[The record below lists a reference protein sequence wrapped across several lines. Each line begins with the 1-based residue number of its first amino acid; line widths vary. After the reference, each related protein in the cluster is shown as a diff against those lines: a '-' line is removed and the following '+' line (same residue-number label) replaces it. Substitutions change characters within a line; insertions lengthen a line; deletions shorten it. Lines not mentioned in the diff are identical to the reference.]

1 MSLGTAAGVL
11 LKHQTPLQQLL
22 EDINF
27 QRNKE
32 MRQLLK
38 DDSGFVVLQGT
49 TYWTDLFVR
58 HFLFQSEPVHSID
71 SDDLLFFV
79 RKKHVKSSSRH
90 MPKYETEVDVF
101 RKDSRKLPIG
111 DPDVDW
117 EETVY
122 LNMVIH
128 QFDYT
133 LTLAICTRTSPKELQ
148 VLRRHS
154 QRVYASPSRRKMD
167 TKGEGEEITYPH
179 ICFMVDNFDEVFSD
193 ILVRDGEM
201 VCVELVANDKDG
213 AVQGVIF
220 LGSIRYDALKKVYDA
235 RQSSLSTKVA
245 QRMSFGLFS
254 SGAGVQTRCEF
265 VRMKG
270 PQGKG
275 HAEMAVTKP
284 KGSGVETPT
293 SEPGYLNENFHKLNG
308 KVNIIIFSFCAT
320 DMWDDWEEDNGDYCS
335 YGHQR
340 RLSDPSANLNNF
352 SRYAWRT
359 KSSADAI
366 GGVGSS
372 VGAKARSENEGLDSL
387 ANEVSEIEAGDL
399 RDDLRPAFSASKE
412 QLHNHS
418 NRKNTVRSENEQNS
432 KETTP
437 AISEEANKCKA
448 EDATLEVVADTL
460 EEANDALISV
470 PKSAATPKKTTSN
483 KSTGCAGNCFKTG
496 KKCKKRWVLSSD
508 TNTPEMSEIY
518 CPTCDD
524 FANETPACLNK
535 MPDPKNKIKSKN
547 IANIESELVISKRG
561 SLRLNEKKVY
571 SKDRL
576 IRSSSLNAADRKKGK
591 KTETLFN
598 KKEKPKTKDKDKEKE
613 KDKIKEKLNKANSL
627 LAKVSPK
634 RIRANR
640 NQIPIDGE
648 KIKNKK
654 DTNCHNISKNSKK
667 VLNQEK
673 SVAKQISEN
682 LDNNELTSLHE
693 YEIADD
699 AISLSGIELTQGV
712 ESEAKIAILTETDTK
727 LMIAVRGQEELPV
740 VEQSTVSSAPQT
752 ATTNEAISNTFPS
765 AFSLTNSPSLLQNDN
780 PIRTKFEF
788 AKCVRVPVKNDDNHP
803 SSQTLQTFANDANTE
818 NDFEFISSSDTKE
831 SSYKFNLK
839 VDDKDNYNDNNYQTQ
854 TDINR
859 LSPMSPMSTTSPVKI
874 NPTTT
879 SENKS
884 VEKQEMSFS
893 YSSTTL
899 PRTKRSDVMLAHYNR
914 IIHLVPKRRTAD
926 GTNIYYWCDVPKQAL
941 KELDDGAYNPLWA
954 SRGFAQSF
962 HFWKENKRQQSSP
975 LNAFLTYVTLP
986 WWSIAKDLLDHRETP
1001 ILTF

>member
-1 MSLGTAAGVL
+1 MALASAAAAL
-11 LKHQTPLQQLL
+11 LKGSQTPLQQLL

-27 QRNKE
+27 QRTKE

-38 DDSGFVVLQGT
+38 DDGGFVVLQGT

-58 HFLFQSEPVHSID
+58 HFLFQTEPVQSID

-90 MPKYETEVDVF
+90 MPKFETEVEVF

-235 RQSSLSTKVA
+235 RQSSLSSKVA
-245 QRMSFGLFS
+245 ERMSFGLFS

-293 SEPGYLNENFHKLNG
+293 SEPG
-308 KVNIIIFSFCAT
+308 FCAT
-320 DMWDDWEEDNGDYCS
+320 DMWDEWEEENDDYCT
-335 YGHQR
+335 YRHQR

-352 SRYAWRT
+352 SRYGWRT
-359 KSSADAI
+359 KNSSNNQDMI
-366 GGVGSS
+366 GSGTCPS

-387 ANEVSEIEAGDL
+387 ASEVSEIEAGDL
-399 RDDLRPAFSASKE
+399 RDDQQRPAFSASAAKLHPNPNCETHKLATGGDQTE
-412 QLHNHS
+412 Q
-418 NRKNTVRSENEQNS
+418 
-432 KETTP
+432 
-437 AISEEANKCKA
+437 
-448 EDATLEVVADTL
+448 
-460 EEANDALISV
+460 V
-470 PKSAATPKKTTSN
+470 PQESSTASQSAAAAAVPAVTPPPLSAAVEVTVSGEKSSNGTGQSSTT
-483 KSTGCAGNCFKTG
+483 TGCNCFGG
-496 KKCKKRWVLSSD
+496 KKCKKRWPVGKNTD
-508 TNTPEMSEIY
+508 TPEMSEIY
-518 CPTCDD
+518 CPSCEDPS
-524 FANETPACLNK
+524 NESPACLAK
-535 MPDPKNKIKSKN
+535 MPAKRPTRLKPKPSILSV
-547 IANIESELVISKRG
+547 ESEVLVVGKRNSFRLPSETKRKQQASG
-561 SLRLNEKKVY
+561 S
-571 SKDRL
+571 
-576 IRSSSLNAADRKKGK
+576 ITRSASLSAADRRTSLPVATKKIIPPRLRTAK
-591 KTETLFN
+591 AKDQE
-598 KKEKPKTKDKDKEKE
+598 KDKEKDKDKNKENDKKSSNQKVNGSAGNFLSKMSPKRLRGAKDKDKDKDKESD
-613 KDKIKEKLNKANSL
+613 KDKSKPVNAETINKGTNNNN
-627 LAKVSPK
+627 PK
-634 RIRANR
+634 AAS
-640 NQIPIDGE
+640 
-648 KIKNKK
+648 
-654 DTNCHNISKNSKK
+654 SK
-667 VLNQEK
+667 
-673 SVAKQISEN
+673 SE
-682 LDNNELTSLHE
+682 E

-699 AISLSGIELTQGV
+699 ATSLNGDSDGAG
-712 ESEAKIAILTETDTK
+712 AMGKMAILSESDSK
-727 LMIAVRGQEELPV
+727 LMISVRGREELPV
-740 VEQSTVSSAPQT
+740 VESPKTP
-752 ATTNEAISNTFPS
+752 TT
-765 AFSLTNSPSLLQNDN
+765 
-780 PIRTKFEF
+780 RFE
-788 AKCVRVPVKNDDNHP
+788 KCVSVPVEAKSH
-803 SSQTLQTFANDANTE
+803 TLQPNENNENEDEEKVISPTDVANGN
-818 NDFEFISSSDTKE
+818 
-831 SSYKFNLK
+831 
-839 VDDKDNYNDNNYQTQ
+839 
-854 TDINR
+854 
-859 LSPMSPMSTTSPVKI
+859 
-874 NPTTT
+874 
-879 SENKS
+879 
-884 VEKQEMSFS
+884 QEASRA
-893 YSSTTL
+893 TL
-899 PRTKRSDVMLAHYNR
+899 PRTAKQAHVGKML
-914 IIHLVPKRRTAD
+914 HLVPKRRTPD
-926 GTNIYYWCDVPKQAL
+926 GTNIYYWCDVPKKAL
-941 KELDDGAYNPLWA
+941 KELDDGAYNPLWT
-954 SRGFAQSF
+954 SRGFTQSF
-962 HFWKENKRQQSSP
+962 HFWKENRRQQSTP